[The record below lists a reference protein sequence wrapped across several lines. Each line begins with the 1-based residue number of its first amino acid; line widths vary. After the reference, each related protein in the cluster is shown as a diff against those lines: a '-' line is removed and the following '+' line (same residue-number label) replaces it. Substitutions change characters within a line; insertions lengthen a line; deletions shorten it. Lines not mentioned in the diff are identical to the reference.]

1 MSSALSRLLADLRPG
16 TAARGPQRLF
26 WLGAASFA
34 GVLSGL
40 CISAGDY
47 IALLWA
53 TVLWLGVGALAH
65 VVSGGER
72 RRDLVALALC
82 AVALH
87 MAVGVAIQSFAS
99 TFPGGFVTGDD
110 ASYYRLASAFARYL
124 QGAPLDPRYSPP
136 LWGGDTY
143 LFGAFVYLETGLF
156 LVFGP
161 DVRIPIL
168 LNSALAVVTA
178 LLIFHITRRLFGRT
192 AAYVAAAVVAFF
204 PSLILWSAL
213 NLKDSLTIALAVLA
227 VWAAVQFQDRPRLV
241 YFALQFATAQALMTL
256 RSYVAATIAIV
267 ALLSVALATLS
278 LRRRV
283 GAIALGGLLTAVIV
297 VQSLNAIGS
306 GFGEQLLVALE
317 RERAAMAVGART
329 GFVPTPTP
337 GSVAASGPP
346 GPTSAPASAP
356 GATSSAVAAVTAP
369 PAATLF
375 DEVAPVPGRTLS
387 YLPTGLAY
395 AILAPFP
402 LSARRLQEVVAAP
415 EMLVWYLLVGGGVA
429 TIWRERRRWT
439 YLSPLVL
446 TIGGLMLVLALA
458 EGNVGTLFRHRVM
471 VVPFAAALASP
482 SLVVLWSRIRRR
494 RATATTSETSRGADS
509 DQRR

>member
-1 MSSALSRLLADLRPG
+1 MSAALSRSLAGLRGLP
-16 TAARGPQRLF
+16 AARGPERLL

-40 CISAGDY
+40 CISIGDY
-47 IALLWA
+47 AALLWA
-53 TVLWLGVGALAH
+53 AALWLGVGALAQ

-72 RRDLVALALC
+72 RRELVALALC

-87 MAVGVAIQSFAS
+87 MSVAIAIQSVAS

-124 QGAPLDPRYSPP
+124 QGASLDPRYAPP

-143 LFGAFVYLETGLF
+143 LFGAFVYLETALF

-161 DVRIPIL
+161 DVRIPLL
-168 LNSALAVVTA
+168 LNSAVAVVTA
-178 LLIFHITRRLFGRT
+178 LLIFHITKRLFGRT
-192 AAYVAAAVVAFF
+192 AAFVAVVVVAFF

-213 NLKDSLTIALAVLA
+213 NLKDSLTITLAVLA
-227 VWAAVQFQDRPRLV
+227 VWAVVEFQHRPRPV
-241 YFALQFATAQALMTL
+241 YFTLQFSAAEVLITL
-256 RSYVAATIAIV
+256 RSYVATTIAIT
-267 ALLSVALATLS
+267 ALVSIALSALPP
-278 LRRRV
+278 RRRV
-283 GAIALGGLLTAVIV
+283 GATALAGVLTAVIIA
-297 VQSLNAIGS
+297 QGLSAIGS
-306 GFGEQLLVALE
+306 GFGEQLLLALE

-329 GFVPTPTP
+329 GFVPTPAPGSAGTP
-337 GSVAASGPP
+337 GSTPRATSTPVAA
-346 GPTSAPASAP
+346 AH
-356 GATSSAVAAVTAP
+356 
-369 PAATLF
+369 L
-375 DEVAPVPGRTLS
+375 DDVAPVPGRTLS

-415 EMLVWYLLVGGGVA
+415 EMLVWYLLVAGGAA
-429 TIWRERRRWT
+429 TIWRERRRWS
-439 YLSPLVL
+439 YLAPLVL
-446 TIGGLMLVLALA
+446 AIGGLMLVLALA

-482 SLVVLWSRIRRR
+482 SLVALWSRIRRR
-494 RATATTSETSRGADS
+494 RANATAAETSRGADT
-509 DQRR
+509 DRRR